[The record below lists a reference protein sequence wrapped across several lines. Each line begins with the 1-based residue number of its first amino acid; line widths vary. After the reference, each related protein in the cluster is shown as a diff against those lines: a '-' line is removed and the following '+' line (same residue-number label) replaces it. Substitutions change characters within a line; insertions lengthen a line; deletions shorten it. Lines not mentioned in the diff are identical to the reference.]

1 MFLRSWLVL
10 CLGMGLSGHAL
21 ASTHCTDAPKTQWQK
36 QDDFKAK
43 LQKEGYQIQK
53 FKITEGNCYEI
64 YGKDKSGKKV
74 EIYFNPTNGDVVKQ
88 KGE

>member
-1 MFLRSWLVL
+1 MAGTVSWHGIEWSR
-10 CLGMGLSGHAL
+10 LGKHPLHRR
-21 ASTHCTDAPKTQWQK
+21 PQKTQWQK

-43 LQKEGYQIQK
+43 LQKGYQIQK
-53 FKITEGNCYEI
+53 FKITEDDCYEI